1 MIRARA
7 KALAKRAL
15 PKPVFHRLNTLRKQ
29 WPLASA
35 RLAFARAGT
44 DPAYLP
50 PDALPRMQT
59 RYPPLN
65 TYRYDPDAK
74 EKRGRARA
82 ADILAHAPGARAFL
96 ELGCS
101 DGMVS
106 AFLAERGE
114 ATGIDLTSRGFD
126 ARATEAGARLFEM
139 DAAKLDFADDSFDAV
154 FSYDT
159 MEHFADPRA
168 VLDEALRVL
177 RPGGV
182 LYLLFGPL
190 YASPRGLHA
199 YRTIT
204 VPYCHLLFDRP
215 TLDAFVETLPDAKP
229 IAWDAVNGMS
239 VTDFRR
245 LWSGVEDRVERVV
258 YEERID
264 VSALDLVRRHASCM
278 KRATPHF
285 DDLVVSSIEVAFRA
299 RDRR

>member
-1 MIRARA
+1 MIRDGAR
-7 KALAKRAL
+7 ALAKRAL

-44 DPAYLP
+44 SPAHLDPSE
-50 PDALPRMQT
+50 LPRLQAQ
-59 RYPPLN
+59 YPPLN
-65 TYRYDPDAK
+65 TYRYDPEAK
-74 EKRGRARA
+74 QNRGRQRA
-82 ADILAHAPGARAFL
+82 ADILANAKDARAFL

-126 ARATEAGARLFEM
+126 ARAKAAGARLFEM
-139 DAAKLDFADDSFDAV
+139 DAAKLDFPDASFDAV

-159 MEHFADPRA
+159 MEHFSDPRA
-168 VLDEALRVL
+168 VLYEALRVL
-177 RPGGV
+177 RPGGA
-182 LYLLFGPL
+182 LYFLFGPL

-215 TLDAFVETLPDAKP
+215 TLDAFVATLDGAKP

-239 VTDFRR
+239 VTDFRS
-245 LWSGVEDRVERVV
+245 LWRSVEGRAEREV

-264 VSALDLVRRHASCM
+264 VSALDLVRRYPSCM
-278 KRATPHF
+278 KSSTRHF
-285 DDLVVSSIEVAFRA
+285 EDLVVSSIEVLFRSK
-299 RDRR
+299 